1 MVGSEEAELLREE
14 KIRVLASELPGDKR
28 LLFWTQVQKKLK
40 DPDTYAAMNF
50 AFMFGLHHFYVGKW
64 IRGLLAIS
72 LFMLGLIILF
82 FVPMVGILLIACVI
96 CSAIPALFRSET
108 IVRQYNNELMEQM
121 YRQVLDNA
129 PTTPPNPYGGE
140 KDDG

>member
-1 MVGSEEAELLREE
+1 MVVSEEAELLREE
-14 KIRVLASELPGDKR
+14 KIRILAGELPGDKR
-28 LLFWTQVQKKLK
+28 LLFWTEVQKKLK

-72 LFMLGLIILF
+72 LFVLGLITLF
-82 FVPMVGILLIACVI
+82 VVPMVGVLLIACII
-96 CSAIPALFRSET
+96 CSAIPALFRSDT

-121 YRQVLDNA
+121 YRQVKHDA
-129 PTTPPNPYGGE
+129 PTTPPDPYGE
-140 KDDG
+140 E

>member
-14 KIRVLASELPGDKR
+14 KIRILAGELPGDKR
-28 LLFWTQVQKKLK
+28 LLFWTEVQKKLK

-72 LFMLGLIILF
+72 LFVLGLITLF
-82 FVPMVGILLIACVI
+82 VVPMVGVLLIACVI
-96 CSAIPALFRSET
+96 CSAIPALFRSDT

-121 YRQVLDNA
+121 YQQVKNDA
-129 PTTPPNPYGGE
+129 PTTPPNMYGE
-140 KDDG
+140 E

>member
-1 MVGSEEAELLREE
+1 MVVSEEAELLREE
-14 KIRVLASELPGDKR
+14 KIRILAGQLPGDKR
-28 LLFWTQVQKKLK
+28 LLFWTEVQKKLK

-72 LFMLGLIILF
+72 LFVLGLITLF
-82 FVPMVGILLIACVI
+82 VVPMVGVLLIACVI
-96 CSAIPALFRSET
+96 CSAIPALFRSDT

-121 YRQVLDNA
+121 YRQLKNDA
-129 PTTPPNPYGGE
+129 PTSLPNMYGE
-140 KDDG
+140 E

>member
-14 KIRVLASELPGDKR
+14 KIRILAGELPGDKR
-28 LLFWTQVQKKLK
+28 LLFWTEVQKKLR

-64 IRGLLAIS
+64 IRGLLAIT
-72 LFMLGLIILF
+72 LFVLGLITLF
-82 FVPMVGILLIACVI
+82 VVPMVGVLLIACVI
-96 CSAIPALFRSET
+96 CSAIPALFRSDT

-121 YRQVLDNA
+121 YRQVKNDA
-129 PTTPPNPYGGE
+129 PTSLPNMYGE
-140 KDDG
+140 E

>member
-14 KIRVLASELPGDKR
+14 KIRILAGELPGDKR
-28 LLFWTQVQKKLK
+28 LLFWTEVQKKLK

-64 IRGLLAIS
+64 IRGLLAIT
-72 LFMLGLIILF
+72 LFVLGLITLF
-82 FVPMVGILLIACVI
+82 VVPMVGVLLIACVI
-96 CSAIPALFRSET
+96 CSAIPALFRSDT

-121 YRQVLDNA
+121 YRQVKNDA
-129 PTTPPNPYGGE
+129 PTSLPNMYGE
-140 KDDG
+140 E

>member
-1 MVGSEEAELLREE
+1 MVVSEEAELLREE
-14 KIRVLASELPGDKR
+14 KIRILAGQLPGDKR
-28 LLFWTQVQKKLK
+28 LLFWTEVQKKLK

-72 LFMLGLIILF
+72 LFVLGLTALF
-82 FVPMVGILLIACVI
+82 VVPMVGVLLIACVI
-96 CSAIPALFRSET
+96 CSAIAALFRSDT

-121 YRQVLDNA
+121 YRQVKNDA
-129 PTTPPNPYGGE
+129 PTSLPNMYGE
-140 KDDG
+140 E

>member
-1 MVGSEEAELLREE
+1 MVVSEEAELLREE
-14 KIRVLASELPGDKR
+14 KIRILAGQLPGDKR
-28 LLFWTQVQKKLK
+28 LLFWTEVQKKLK

-72 LFMLGLIILF
+72 LFVLGLITLF
-82 FVPMVGILLIACVI
+82 VVPMVGVLLIACVI
-96 CSAIPALFRSET
+96 CSAIPALFRSDT

-121 YRQVLDNA
+121 YRQVKNDA
-129 PTTPPNPYGGE
+129 PTSLPNMYGE
-140 KDDG
+140 E

>member
-1 MVGSEEAELLREE
+1 MVVSEEAELLREE
-14 KIRVLASELPGDKR
+14 KIRILAGQLPGDKR
-28 LLFWTQVQKKLK
+28 LLFWTEVQKKLK

-72 LFMLGLIILF
+72 LFVLGLITLF
-82 FVPMVGILLIACVI
+82 VVPMVGVLLIACVI
-96 CSAIPALFRSET
+96 CSAIPALFRSDT

-121 YRQVLDNA
+121 YRQVKNDT
-129 PTTPPNPYGGE
+129 PTSLPNMYGE
-140 KDDG
+140 E

>member
-14 KIRVLASELPGDKR
+14 KIRILAGELPGDKR
-28 LLFWTQVQKKLK
+28 LLFWTEVQKKLK

-72 LFMLGLIILF
+72 LFVLGLITLF
-82 FVPMVGILLIACVI
+82 VVPMVGVLLIACVI
-96 CSAIPALFRSET
+96 CSAIPALFRSDT

-121 YRQVLDNA
+121 YRQVKNDA
-129 PTTPPNPYGGE
+129 PTTPTNLYGE
-140 KDDG
+140 E

>member
-1 MVGSEEAELLREE
+1 MVVSEEAELLREE
-14 KIRVLASELPGDKR
+14 KIRILAGQLPGDKR
-28 LLFWTQVQKKLK
+28 LLFWTEVQKKLK

-72 LFMLGLIILF
+72 LFVLGLITLF
-82 FVPMVGILLIACVI
+82 VVPMVGVLLIACVI
-96 CSAIPALFRSET
+96 CSAIPALFRSDT

-121 YRQVLDNA
+121 YRQLKNDA
-129 PTTPPNPYGGE
+129 PTSLPNIYGE
-140 KDDG
+140 E